1 MMNLV
6 SNINK
11 YLLQKFSVSARRWLV
26 ELLRERGRSSICFA
40 MPNLRRSTRVQR
52 SAAAA
57 ERKPGSRRKVTEVPK
72 VVGESG
78 RKEEVLEGRTV
89 QLSVSKVREEARVIV
104 ACIDE
109 EIAGIKKLL
118 SQKEMA
124 EGAPST
130 SGPSIKNI
138 RTEEDGTFGCPLCRS
153 SFERLKKL
161 REHRSAHVNSSV
173 LMECAV
179 CQAGFSGAVALRKH
193 LEAGH
198 ESSHVFNCSKCG
210 TSFATP
216 DEISIHVKTTHT
228 EGDESILCNI
238 CGVDFQTFDQ
248 YMFHM
253 NTHQKQRGRPR
264 SKDAVKFSDDLE
276 GGDSEKELKMGT
288 VRQRKC
294 RIKRRK
300 LRLELEYQLHIATHR
315 QLELE
320 GEFVRLKGRIKL
332 WRQWLI
338 TNGLAEEAPLE
349 LIVLPLPV

>member
-1 MMNLV
+1 M
-6 SNINK
+6 
-11 YLLQKFSVSARRWLV
+11 
-26 ELLRERGRSSICFA
+26 
-40 MPNLRRSTRVQR
+40 QR

-57 ERKPGSRRKVTEVPK
+57 KRKPGSRRKVTEVSK
-72 VVGESG
+72 VDGESG
-78 RKEEVLEGRTV
+78 RNKEGLEGRTV
-89 QLSVSKVREEARVIV
+89 DKSVQLSVSEVREEARVIV

-118 SQKEMA
+118 SQKEIA

-130 SGPSIKNI
+130 SDPSIKNI
-138 RTEEDGTFGCPLCRS
+138 RTEEDGTFGCPLCRFS
-153 SFERLKKL
+153 SERLKKL

-198 ESSHVFNCSKCG
+198 ESPHVFNCSKCG

-216 DEISIHVKTTHT
+216 DEVSIHLKTTHT

-238 CGVDFQTFDQ
+238 CGVDFQTFEE
-248 YMFHM
+248 YMFHL

-276 GGDSEKELKMGT
+276 GGGSEKELKMAT

-294 RIKRRK
+294 RTKRRK
-300 LRLELEYQLHIATHR
+300 LKLEQEYQLHIATHR

-320 GEFVRLKGRIKL
+320 GEFVRLKGRVKL

-338 TNGLAEEAPLE
+338 TNGLAEEDPLE
-349 LIVLPLPV
+349 LIVLPLSV

>member
-1 MMNLV
+1 M
-6 SNINK
+6 
-11 YLLQKFSVSARRWLV
+11 
-26 ELLRERGRSSICFA
+26 
-40 MPNLRRSTRVQR
+40 QR

-57 ERKPGSRRKVTEVPK
+57 KRKPGSRRKVTEVSK
-72 VVGESG
+72 VDGESG
-78 RKEEVLEGRTV
+78 RNKEGLEGRTV
-89 QLSVSKVREEARVIV
+89 DKSVQLSVSEVREEARVIV

-118 SQKEMA
+118 SQKEIA

-130 SGPSIKNI
+130 SDPSIKNI
-138 RTEEDGTFGCPLCRS
+138 RTEEDGTFGCPLCRFS
-153 SFERLKKL
+153 SERLKKL

-216 DEISIHVKTTHT
+216 DEVSIHLKTTHT

-238 CGVDFQTFDQ
+238 CGVDFQTFDE
-248 YMFHM
+248 YMFHL

-276 GGDSEKELKMGT
+276 GGGSEKELKMAT

-294 RIKRRK
+294 RTKRRK
-300 LRLELEYQLHIATHR
+300 LKLEQEYQLHIATHR

-320 GEFVRLKGRIKL
+320 GEFVRLKGRVKL

-338 TNGLAEEAPLE
+338 TNGLAEEDPLE
-349 LIVLPLPV
+349 LIVLPLSV